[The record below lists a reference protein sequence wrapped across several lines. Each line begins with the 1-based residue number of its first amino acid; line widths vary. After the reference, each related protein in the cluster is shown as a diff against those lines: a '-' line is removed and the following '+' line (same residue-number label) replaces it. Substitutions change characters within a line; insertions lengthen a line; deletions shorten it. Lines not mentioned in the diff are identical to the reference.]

1 MKVVITGCGRHS
13 KSLVQSLKNNVDG
26 REVEVIGINNSPANI
41 LRSDVD
47 EAIIAPS
54 ITDPDYID
62 WLLDLCTR
70 EKVDVILPYI
80 TAELPILA
88 ANRERLESEGT
99 KVSVASERTLMVAND
114 KVELARMFPK
124 VMPRQT
130 VVRSSAEVRSF
141 ARSIGYYTGM
151 PLCCKLADKCGGT
164 GFAILDEKK
173 YLDIGSFNKMGVS
186 RYISIDQLCEIADK
200 VDVDIILQEYVAGTD
215 YSVCILANKGRVE
228 LECGFAGYAMEYGAV
243 TLGEIVKNEMAYDF
257 CRAITKVLELDG
269 NACFDFIL
277 RTKDNTPLE
286 VCSPVLLECNP
297 RISATIPFIAK
308 AGADLVYLR
317 CKQLLGEPIDTN
329 VSFDYG
335 LKMVK
340 YYDAHYYR

>member
-70 EKVDVILPYI
+70 KKVDVILPYI

-88 ANRERLESEGT
+88 ANREKLESEGT

-130 VVRSSAEVRSF
+130 VVRSSAEVLSF
-141 ARSIGYYTGM
+141 ARSIGY
-151 PLCCKLADKCGGT
+151 
-164 GFAILDEKK
+164 
-173 YLDIGSFNKMGVS
+173 
-186 RYISIDQLCEIADK
+186 
-200 VDVDIILQEYVAGTD
+200 
-215 YSVCILANKGRVE
+215 
-228 LECGFAGYAMEYGAV
+228 
-243 TLGEIVKNEMAYDF
+243 
-257 CRAITKVLELDG
+257 
-269 NACFDFIL
+269 
-277 RTKDNTPLE
+277 
-286 VCSPVLLECNP
+286 
-297 RISATIPFIAK
+297 
-308 AGADLVYLR
+308 
-317 CKQLLGEPIDTN
+317 
-329 VSFDYG
+329 
-335 LKMVK
+335 
-340 YYDAHYYR
+340 

>member
-54 ITDPDYID
+54 ITDTDYID

-70 EKVDVILPYI
+70 KRVDVILPYI

-88 ANRERLESEGT
+88 ANREKLESSGT

-114 KVELARMFPK
+114 KVELARMFPEY
-124 VMPRQT
+124 MPSQT
-130 VVRSSAEVRSF
+130 LVRSSAEVRSF
-141 ARSIGYYTGM
+141 ARDIGYYTGRQ
-151 PLCCKLADKCGGT
+151 LCCKLADKCGGT
-164 GFAILDEKK
+164 GFAILDERK
-173 YLDIGSFNKMGVS
+173 YLDIGSFNKVGMN
-186 RYISIDQLCEIADK
+186 RYINIYQLCEIVDK
-200 VDVDIILQEYVAGTD
+200 VDVEIILQEYVVGSD
-215 YSVCILANKGRVE
+215 YSVCVLADHGKAE
-228 LECGFAGYAMEYGAV
+228 IMCGFIGYAMEYGAV
-243 TLGEIVKNEMAYDF
+243 TQGEIVKNERAYSI
-257 CRAITKVLELDG
+257 AEHLTEKLELDG
-269 NACFDFIL
+269 NACFDFIIL
-277 RTKDNTPLE
+277 PSGRPL
-286 VCSPVLLECNP
+286 LLECNP

>member
-80 TAELPILA
+80 TSELPILA
-88 ANRERLESEGT
+88 ANREKLESEGT

-114 KVELARMFPK
+114 KVELARMFPEY
-124 VMPRQT
+124 MPKQT

-141 ARSIGYYTGM
+141 ARSIGYYTGT

-173 YLDIGSFNKMGVS
+173 YLDIGSFNKMGVN

-200 VDVDIILQEYVAGTD
+200 VDADIILQEYVDGDD
-215 YSVCILANKGRVE
+215 YSVCVLADHGKVKT
-228 LECGFAGYAMEYGAV
+228 LCGFIGYSMEYGAV
-243 TLGEIVKNEMAYDF
+243 TQGEIVRNDWAYTL
-257 CRAITKVLELDG
+257 AYKLTEKLELDG
-269 NACFDFIL
+269 NACFDFIIR
-277 RTKDNTPLE
+277 RTGR
-286 VCSPVLLECNP
+286 PVLLECNP

>member
-26 REVEVIGINNSPANI
+26 REVEVIGINNSSANI

-47 EAIIAPS
+47 EAIVAPS
-54 ITDPDYID
+54 ITDPHYID

-70 EKVDVILPYI
+70 KRVDVILPYI

-88 ANRERLESEGT
+88 ANREKLESTGT

-114 KVELARMFPK
+114 KVELARMFPEY
-124 VMPRQT
+124 MPSQT
-130 VVRSSAEVRSF
+130 MVRSSAEIRSF
-141 ARSIGYYTGM
+141 ARDIGYYTGRS
-151 PLCCKLADKCGGT
+151 LCCKLADKCGGT

-173 YLDIGSFNKMGVS
+173 YLDIGSFNKMGVN
-186 RYISIDQLCEIADK
+186 RYISIDQLCEIVDK
-200 VDVDIILQEYVAGTD
+200 VDVDIILQEYMAGSD
-215 YSVCILANKGRVE
+215 YSVCVLADHGKVST
-228 LECGFAGYAMEYGAV
+228 LCGFVGYAMEYGAV
-243 TLGEIVKNEMAYDF
+243 THGEIMKNETAY
-257 CRAITKVLELDG
+257 AIATHLTEKLELDG
-269 NACFDFIL
+269 NACFDFIVL
-277 RTKDNTPLE
+277 PTGRPL
-286 VCSPVLLECNP
+286 LLECNP

-317 CKQLLGEPIDTN
+317 CKQLLNEPIDTN